1 MLRPILPMMWMFQHG
16 FTSALC
22 LEKALVI
29 EEFSP
34 VLQTILKKEFG
45 DDVKSIPV
53 SILLYPRRCVFG
65 YENRVQS
72 IAKYVN
78 IVGEKDCAE
87 KVGQKKM
94 VEVLGDV
101 GSTFDYHARFL
112 TCDGYKDRSAECVL
126 NDNDD
131 EFKGKYSQSQAAVD
145 KMVSCTNCTS

>member
-1 MLRPILPMMWMFQHG
+1 MMWMFQHG

-78 IVGEKDCAE
+78 MVGEKDCAE
-87 KVGQKKM
+87 KVGRKKM

-101 GSTFDYHARFL
+101 GSTFDYHTRFVMVTKTVLQSVSL
-112 TCDGYKDRSAECVL
+112 TIMMMSSRVNTLSHRL
-126 NDNDD
+126 PWIRW
-131 EFKGKYSQSQAAVD
+131 
-145 KMVSCTNCTS
+145 

>member
-1 MLRPILPMMWMFQHG
+1 MMWMFQHG

-78 IVGEKDCAE
+78 MVGEKDCAE